1 MRKVLLATTALVALG
16 GVSAASAD
24 VSLSASA
31 SWLYD
36 SWSDDTATGSA
47 AATNTNNT
55 AAVMDSD
62 FTISGSTTA
71 DSGMS
76 FGGSIHV
83 DDGADDDARMHI
95 SDDWGQISFGEH
107 NDAAKAT
114 SAVTSAFD
122 AAISGGSSIPGNS
135 TASGVATPMMAVG
148 MATSTVVGGEA
159 KGQIMYTSP
168 TVNGITLRVSQ
179 ADAGSASKADT
190 TAMGIVYTTA
200 ASGADIT
207 VSYATT
213 ATDAAGDLST
223 AVESSASGYGVK
235 VVYGDFT
242 VRASTSNADRKTQ
255 AGAVQSDTNT
265 SEYGITYAMSDTL
278 TVEAVT
284 MDSELGTNG
293 VTSGTDGAASAEG
306 AGDTY
311 SATQFGVKYVPATG
325 MYISLSNRSYEYK
338 NASASTKMNDGANTR
353 LKVGVTF

>member
-1 MRKVLLATTALVALG
+1 MRKVLLATTALVAIG

-31 SWLYD
+31 SWTYD
-36 SWSDDTATGSA
+36 SWSDDTAAATGSNL
-47 AATNTNNT
+47 TTNNT
-55 AAVMDSD
+55 SATMDSD

-83 DDGADDDARMHI
+83 DDAADDDARMHI

-107 NDAAKAT
+107 NDAAKAS
-114 SAVTSAFD
+114 SAGTSAFD

-135 TASGVATPMMAVG
+135 ATGTVTPMMARG

-179 ADAGSASKADT
+179 ADAGQASKADT
-190 TAMGIVYTTA
+190 TAMGVVYTTA

-207 VSYATT
+207 LTYAQTS
-213 ATDAAGDLST
+213 TDAAGDLTT
-223 AVESSASGYGVK
+223 AVESEASGFGVK

-242 VRASTSNADRKTQ
+242 VRASSSSAERSTQ
-255 AGAVQSDTNT
+255 AGVIQSDTDTN
-265 SEYGITYAMSDTL
+265 EYGVTYAMSDTL

-293 VTSGTDGAASAEG
+293 VTSGTAGAAANEG

-311 SATQFGVKYVPATG
+311 EASQIGVKYVPATG

-338 NASASTKMNDGANTR
+338 DANGSTNDGANTR